1 MPGKFFSKFSS
12 RTRLITFAIVAV
24 MLPTTVL
31 SVIQYNSLAD
41 LEQKTKVAVRENLNQ
56 ILQGISRQVMEHFK
70 KVAKESLI
78 AVEEMNPRPENADIL
93 EKHFAS
99 VKQAHKE
106 IDRIFLV
113 CDCTCDGEEFA
124 LLHSSEGSRRIGMAD
139 FKKSA
144 ELRSITD
151 AYQRAVSTR
160 PRYDSVRGLLFDQS
174 FCGSVSAKCNSL
186 QTAVFYPLTRSDSE
200 PPYGFVGAIVDSNYL
215 KETFFPK
222 VIPEML
228 QCPINGAGDNALEFA
243 LYVYDENGQTVL
255 AHNIGSGQP
264 EAKTW
269 FAPLFPKWKLAIGYK
284 NTTVE
289 ALAKDNFQKSLMLS
303 LFVLSLLILG
313 IILILRATS
322 REMKLAHAK
331 STFVSNVSHEL
342 KTPLAL
348 IRLFA
353 ETLELGRVKNQE
365 KAQEYYRIINNESRR
380 LTQLINNI
388 LDFSKIEAGRKE
400 YEFAEADIAEVVEDV
415 LRSYEYQ
422 ITSAGFKLIT
432 DIQHDTPAVLI
443 DQDAISQALLNLLN
457 NAVKYS
463 DEVKEI
469 SVRVRA
475 RDDQVA
481 IEVADSGIGI
491 PRSEQEKVFE
501 KFYRV
506 SSGLVHNTRGTGLG
520 LALVKHIVEAHHG
533 QILLDSA
540 PGKGSR
546 FTMLIPVSGSAR
558 ADREIRLGSGG
569 YAVAENPNS

>member
-1 MPGKFFSKFSS
+1 MPGKFFSRFSS
-12 RTRLITFAIVAV
+12 RTRLIAFAIVAV

-41 LEQKTKVAVRENLNQ
+41 LEQKTKVAVRENLSQ
-56 ILQGISRQVMEHFK
+56 ILQGISRQVAEHFK
-70 KVAKESLI
+70 MLAKESLI
-78 AVEEMNPRPENADIL
+78 SVEGMNPGPGNADVL
-93 EKHFAS
+93 ENHFAS
-99 VKQAHKE
+99 IKQKHKE

-124 LLHSSEGSRRIGMAD
+124 LMYSSEGSRRIAMAD
-139 FKKSA
+139 FKKNA
-144 ELRSITD
+144 EMRTITD
-151 AYQRAVSTR
+151 AYQRAVSAR
-160 PRYDSVRGLLFDQS
+160 PRYDSVRGLLYDQS
-174 FCGSVSAKCNSL
+174 FCGTVTSRCSSL
-186 QTAVFYPLTRSDSE
+186 QTTVFYPLARSDAE
-200 PPYGFVGAIVDSNYL
+200 PPYGFVGMALDSNYL
-215 KETFFPK
+215 KETVFPRA
-222 VIPEML
+222 VPEML
-228 QCPINGAGDNALEFA
+228 QCPLNGAGELAPELA
-243 LYVYDENGQTVL
+243 LYVFDENGETVL
-255 AHNIGSGQP
+255 THNTGSGQP
-264 EAKTW
+264 EAKAW

-353 ETLELGRVKNQE
+353 ETLELGRVRNQE

-400 YEFAEADIAEVVEDV
+400 YEFAEADIAEVVEEV

-432 DIQHDTPAVLI
+432 DIEHDTPAVMI

-469 SVRVRA
+469 SVRVRK
-475 RDDQVA
+475 RDGHVA
-481 IEVADSGIGI
+481 VEVADRGIGI
-491 PRSEQEKVFE
+491 PRSEHEKVFE

-506 SSGLVHNTRGTGLG
+506 STGLVHNTKGTGLG
-520 LALVKHIVEAHHG
+520 LALVKHIVEAHRG

-546 FTMLIPVSGSAR
+546 FTMLIPAGGSAR